1 MSPDPPEEPEEP
13 GDDEDVDAADDELP
27 VEQDLSELTAEEVR
41 RRTEAPLPRSL
52 IEFLE

>member
-1 MSPDPPEEPEEP
+1 MAPDDQPEESEEP
-13 GDDEDVDAADDELP
+13 DEDDAPGDELP
-27 VEQDLSELTAEEVR
+27 VEEDLSELTADEVR

>member
-1 MSPDPPEEPEEP
+1 VSEPDDDDAPEDYEAPE
-13 GDDEDVDAADDELP
+13 DELP
-27 VEQDLSELTAEEVR
+27 VERDLSELTAEEQR

>member
-1 MSPDPPEEPEEP
+1 MRSPD
-13 GDDEDVDAADDELP
+13 DDEQPAEEDVEETLP
-27 VEQDLSELTAEEVR
+27 VERDLSELTAEEVR

>member
-1 MSPDPPEEPEEP
+1 MSGPDDDEP
-13 GDDEDVDAADDELP
+13 GELDEHDEEQLP
-27 VEQDLSELTAEEVR
+27 VEEDLSELTADEVR

>member
-1 MSPDPPEEPEEP
+1 VSDRGEDAESQE
-13 GDDEDVDAADDELP
+13 DDEALP
-27 VEQDLSELTAEEVR
+27 VDEDLSELTAHEVR

>member
-1 MSPDPPEEPEEP
+1 MSAPAD
-13 GDDEDVDAADDELP
+13 DDEQPDEDEDDAEETLP
-27 VEQDLSELTAEEVR
+27 VDRDLSELTAEEVR